1 MSKAAKN
8 EQQPGKSYLVVQ
20 EFRDKDN
27 FDLIYKIG
35 DDVSALSEDRLERLV
50 KLGYVKQK

>member
-8 EQQPGKSYLVVQ
+8 EVQPGKSYLVVQ

-27 FDLIYKIG
+27 FDLIYKVG
-35 DDVSALSEDRLERLV
+35 SVLPDFEADRLEHLV